1 MQRGRRWRWECG
13 GVKLQMNMRRFI
25 ALIAH
30 TSRVRAS
37 NRSCRC
43 CRSCGQSTRN
53 AAGAGRL
60 QLNVADT
67 CIVVDVHVISWDEV
81 ASCTLQ
87 VALGLNARPAR
98 HSPIKRRRCGGTQ
111 RCRCRRAAA
120 HQNFLIFAPR
130 HRALPLATSCN
141 DVQFVF

>member
-1 MQRGRRWRWECG
+1 MWWGETANEYATFYRADCAYVTCTRIKSQLSLLPQLWPEHTQCNGPGR
-13 GVKLQMNMRRFI
+13 F
-25 ALIAH
+25 
-30 TSRVRAS
+30 
-37 NRSCRC
+37 
-43 CRSCGQSTRN
+43 
-53 AAGAGRL
+53 

-130 HRALPLATSCN
+130 QRALPLATSCN